1 MLRNLSTAQVWVVSA
16 AGIADDR
23 KTRLEELGTSVITVP
38 KNDQGRLSLHA
49 VMRALADRGITRLLV
64 EGGPS
69 LEANLMKE
77 GLADE
82 VIIFQARNELRGAT
96 IMPFAPAGLESVT
109 DDPAYRLFDRQL
121 IGTDRIWIYR
131 KVDVWQG

>member
-1 MLRNLSTAQVWVVSA
+1 
-16 AGIADDR
+16 
-23 KTRLEELGTSVITVP
+23 
-38 KNDQGRLSLHA
+38 
-49 VMRALADRGITRLLV
+49 MRALADRGITRLLV